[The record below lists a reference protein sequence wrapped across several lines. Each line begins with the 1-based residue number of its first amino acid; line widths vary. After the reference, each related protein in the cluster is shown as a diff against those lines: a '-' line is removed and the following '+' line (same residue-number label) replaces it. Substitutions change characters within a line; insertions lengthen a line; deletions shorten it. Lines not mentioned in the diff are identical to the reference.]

1 MLPQW
6 SFSRSFSPS
15 DRTALLVLVSL
26 LAAPFLMALMA
37 TVQSQVVGILA
48 YFGIYNPPRWLIGI
62 LLATNSTGVV
72 ISLGCSLRWR
82 DPPALGCGGDP
93 GRGDRRR
100 LRSLEVDSRGGR
112 RSPPASPRRKTGTQ
126 PMKATGGLQR
136 PVMVCH
142 GAFRPGR

>member
-37 TVQSQVVGILA
+37 TVQSQV
-48 YFGIYNPPRWLIGI
+48 IGI

-93 GRGDRRR
+93 WRGDRRR
-100 LRSLEVDSRGGR
+100 LDPSKWIPGEAGGHRRPPLAAKQARSR
-112 RSPPASPRRKTGTQ
+112 
-126 PMKATGGLQR
+126 
-136 PVMVCH
+136 
-142 GAFRPGR
+142 

>member
-100 LRSLEVDSRGGR
+100 LDPSKWIPGEAGGHRRPPLAAKQARSR
-112 RSPPASPRRKTGTQ
+112 
-126 PMKATGGLQR
+126 
-136 PVMVCH
+136 
-142 GAFRPGR
+142 